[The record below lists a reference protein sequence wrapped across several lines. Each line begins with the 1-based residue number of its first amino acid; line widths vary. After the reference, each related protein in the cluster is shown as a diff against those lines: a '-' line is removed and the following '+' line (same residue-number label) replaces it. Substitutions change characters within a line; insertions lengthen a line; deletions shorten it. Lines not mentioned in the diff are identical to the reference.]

1 MHPFAMQMF
10 MTANLIPS
18 HSYAE
23 WINKTRHCC
32 CLCWSLVVSFLCLI
46 WQCHQPEYLPGNTAE
61 AVWEKRKQSP
71 QTDWKKNSV
80 TVRCHLNDPL
90 ARWITRLRLY
100 PFFET
105 KNLIFQEQRTFC
117 VDHWDIYRV
126 TRQAGVPILGHETL
140 FWSPTEPTCT

>member
-23 WINKTRHCC
+23 WINKTVA
-32 CLCWSLVVSFLCLI
+32 LLLFVLKFSSIISLFDMAMPWARVSAWKCSRSSLRK
-46 WQCHQPEYLPGNTAE
+46 
-61 AVWEKRKQSP
+61 EKTISTNRL
-71 QTDWKKNSV
+71 KKNSV

-126 TRQAGVPILGHETL
+126 TRQAGVPNLGHETL

>member
-1 MHPFAMQMF
+1 MSPSICLEIHPKQF
-10 MTANLIPS
+10 
-18 HSYAE
+18 
-23 WINKTRHCC
+23 
-32 CLCWSLVVSFLCLI
+32 
-46 WQCHQPEYLPGNTAE
+46 
-61 AVWEKRKQSP
+61 EKRENNLHKP
-71 QTDWKKNSV
+71 TEKKNSV

-105 KNLIFQEQRTFC
+105 KNLIFQEQQTYC

-140 FWSPTEPTCT
+140 F